1 VVLLTGR
8 VGTGRRARGVCGEGD
23 RVDRSV
29 SFDFVSEE
37 FEDGTRFWEAVG
49 IGKSEGGLEVREG
62 GRED

>member
-1 VVLLTGR
+1 
-8 VGTGRRARGVCGEGD
+8 VCGEGD

-37 FEDGTRFWEAVG
+37 FEDGARFWEAVG